1 MRTAGAWCS
10 GFLVLL
16 FSACELTTLEPSPA
30 SVPVRVLSAPV
41 LPPVVDPAVLA
52 AAVRAGVRQP
62 DVNQAVYEVDGFL
75 VALTV
80 EDLASGRPSL
90 VLEPV
95 TGGGPGYLIR
105 GVREGSVYAALG
117 LLDGDVIESINGV
130 PLDGPGQALAALT
143 DSERGVVIQASRAGV
158 SATWDLRFTGGLAW
172 SQIFATRTGAPL
184 PAETVAV
191 AADPVFPDMP
201 SAPAPGGAPEVAGR
215 PRSPGT
221 AASPRPA
228 SGSPP
233 SSSSSS
239 PSSSPSPSPSPSP
252 LGTGSPGAIQCAGDG
267 SCSVARR
274 DFDAMVAD
282 PNRLLRQVQVSEARG
297 GYKLGGIRS
306 GSQVSQ
312 LGFRN
317 GDVLVSVNGTR
328 LDDQLGLLG
337 LYAGLESTRSYNVVY
352 ERGGQRQTKNV
363 RLRD

>member
-1 MRTAGAWCS
+1 M
-10 GFLVLL
+10 
-16 FSACELTTLEPSPA
+16 
-30 SVPVRVLSAPV
+30 RVLAAPM
-41 LPPVVDPAVLA
+41 LAPVVDPAVLA
-52 AAVRAGVRQP
+52 VAVRAGVRQP
-62 DVNQAVYEVDGFL
+62 DVNQAVYEVDAFL

-80 EDLASGRPSL
+80 EDLASGRPSV

-95 TGGGPGYLIR
+95 TGGGPGYLVR

-143 DSERGVVIQASRAGV
+143 DSERGVVVQASRAGV
-158 SATWDLRFTGGLAW
+158 SATRDLRFTGGLAW

-191 AADPVFPDMP
+191 VADPVFPDMP
-201 SAPAPGGAPEVAGR
+201 SAPVPGSAPQVVGG
-215 PRSPGT
+215 PRASGP
-221 AASPRPA
+221 AVSPRPGP
-228 SGSPP
+228 SSSS

-239 PSSSPSPSPSPSP
+239 PSSSSSSSSS
-252 LGTGSPGAIQCAGDG
+252 GPGAIQCAGDG
-267 SCSVARR
+267 SCSVTRR

-282 PNRLLRQVQVSEARG
+282 PNKLLRQVRVSESHG

-328 LDDQLGLLG
+328 LDDQLGLLS
-337 LYAGLESTRSYNVVY
+337 LYAGLEGTRSYNVVY
-352 ERGGQRQTKNV
+352 ERGGQRQTKSV

>member
-1 MRTAGAWCS
+1 MLSASA
-10 GFLVLL
+10 LV
-16 FSACELTTLEPSPA
+16 ACELTTLEPSPA
-30 SVPVRVLSAPV
+30 STPARVLSAPV

-52 AAVRAGVRQP
+52 AVVRAGVRQP
-62 DVNQAVYEVDGFL
+62 DVNQAVYEVDAFL

-80 EDLASGRPSL
+80 QDLSSGRPS
-90 VLEPV
+90 VALEPV
-95 TGGGPGYLIR
+95 TGVPGYMVR

-130 PLDGPGQALAALT
+130 PLDAPGQALAALT
-143 DSERGVVIQASRAGV
+143 DSERGVVMQVSRAGV
-158 SATWDLRFTGGLAW
+158 SATRDLRFIGGLAW

-184 PAETVAV
+184 PAETASVV
-191 AADPVFPDMP
+191 ADPVFPDMP
-201 SAPAPGGAPEVAGR
+201 SAPVPGSAPEVAGS
-215 PRSPGT
+215 PRTPG
-221 AASPRPA
+221 AASPRSPA
-228 SGSPP
+228 AAGSP
-233 SSSSSS
+233 SSSTSSS
-239 PSSSPSPSPSPSP
+239 PSA
-252 LGTGSPGAIQCAGDG
+252 GAIQCAGDG

-282 PNRLLRQVQVSEARG
+282 PNKLLRQVQVSEARG
-297 GYKLGGIRS
+297 GYKLAGIRS

-337 LYAGLESTRSYNVVY
+337 LYAGLEGTRSYNVVY
-352 ERGGQRQTKNV
+352 ERGGQRQTKSV